1 MADHFFV
8 LCGKRNLG
16 FWVENLG
23 NQCVLYSS
31 VIPTQLQLVL
41 LVYIIHNYCTYYSI
55 PISYKP
61 HKRVFHSQIK
71 RLFKSILLNSPVLP
85 SSVCKMYLQQDN
97 NPKYFSLVFCLCPCG
112 TGPCFLFLI
121 VAQCLCVWLTFDV
134 THECF
139 SSGIQM

>member
-1 MADHFFV
+1 M
-8 LCGKRNLG
+8 
-16 FWVENLG
+16 
-23 NQCVLYSS
+23 LYSS